1 MAEGN
6 DTDDVKLSGDVA
18 ITGVVKLSGLQKT
31 AILFLALDKDHSKKL
46 LDQMEEMEIRDLT
59 QAMTTL
65 GSVEAVTVEA
75 VLIEFAEQLSGT
87 SGLIG
92 GTSST
97 ERFLLGAFSEAQV
110 DELMADL
117 SGPAGRTMW
126 DKLANVNEEVLANYL
141 KNEYPQTVAVVLS
154 KIRPEHTSRVLSVLP
169 DDFAMDVIVRMLR
182 METVGRE
189 TVNHLERT
197 LRSEFMTEVSHA
209 AQGDSLEKMA
219 EIFNSLD
226 RTTESRFMESL
237 EERDKE
243 SADRIQ
249 QLMFTFDDMSKVDP
263 AGIQVVMR
271 QVEGDK
277 LALAL
282 KGASDELKELFFS
295 NMSERAGKM
304 MQEDMEAMGAVR
316 MKDVEEAQNGIVLAA
331 KALADAGEI
340 VLAGGEDDE
349 LVY

>member
-1 MAEGN
+1 MAEED
-6 DTDDVKLSGDVA
+6 DTEEVRLSG
-18 ITGVVKLSGLQKT
+18 IQKT
-31 AILFLALDKDHSKKL
+31 AILFLALDKEHSKKL
-46 LDQMEEMEIRDLT
+46 LEKMEDMEIRDLT
-59 QAMTTL
+59 QAMTSL
-65 GSVEAVTVEA
+65 GSIDSGTVEQ
-75 VLIEFAEQLSGT
+75 VMIEFASLLSGT

-126 DKLANVNEEVLANYL
+126 DKLGNVNEEVLANYL

-154 KIRPEHTSRVLSVLP
+154 KIRADHTSRVLTVLP
-169 DDFAMDVIVRMLR
+169 PDFAIDVIVRMLR
-182 METVGRE
+182 METVGRD
-189 TVNHLERT
+189 TVNHLEKT

-209 AQGDSLEKMA
+209 AQDDSLEKMA

-226 RTTESRFMESL
+226 RTTESRFMETL

-243 SADRIQ
+243 SAERIQ
-249 QLMFTFDDMSKVDP
+249 QLMFTFDDMAKVDP

-271 QVEGDK
+271 KVEGDQ

-282 KGASDELKELFFS
+282 KGASDEVKELFFT

-316 MKDVEEAQNGIVLAA
+316 LKDVEEAQNAIVIEA

-340 VLAGGEDDE
+340 VLGGGDDDE

>member
-1 MAEGN
+1 MAEEN
-6 DTDDVKLSGDVA
+6 DTDDVG
-18 ITGVVKLSGLQKT
+18 ITGNVQLSGLQKT
-31 AILFLALDKDHSKKL
+31 AILFLALDKDHSVKL
-46 LDQMEEMEIRDLT
+46 LDKMDEMEIRDLT

-65 GSVEAVTVEA
+65 GSISASTVEE
-75 VLIEFAEQLSGT
+75 VLVEFAGQLSGT

-97 ERFLLGAFSEAQV
+97 ERFLLGAFSEAKV
-110 DELMADL
+110 DEFMADL

-154 KIRPEHTSRVLSVLP
+154 KIRADHTSRVLSVLP
-169 DDFAMDVIVRMLR
+169 DDFAMDVIIRMLR

-189 TVNHLERT
+189 TVSHLERT

-226 RTTESRFMESL
+226 RTTETRFMESL

-243 SADRIQ
+243 SAERIQ

-282 KGASDELKELFFS
+282 KGASDELKDLFFT

-316 MKDVEEAQNGIVLAA
+316 MKDVEEAQNAIVIAA

>member
-1 MAEGN
+1 MAEEN
-6 DTDDVKLSGDVA
+6 DTDDIKLSGM
-18 ITGVVKLSGLQKT
+18 QKT
-31 AILFLALDKDHSKKL
+31 AVLFLALDMEHSKKL
-46 LDQMEEMEIRDLT
+46 LDNMEEMEIRDLT
-59 QAMTTL
+59 QAMTSL
-65 GSVEAVTVEA
+65 GSIDASTVEQ
-75 VLIEFAEQLSGT
+75 VMVEFAEQLTGT

-92 GTSST
+92 STSTT

-126 DKLANVNEEVLANYL
+126 DKLGNINEEVLANYL

-154 KIRPEHTSRVLSVLP
+154 KIRPDHTSRVLTVLP
-169 DDFAMDVIVRMLR
+169 QDFAVDVILRMLR
-182 METVGRE
+182 METVGRD
-189 TVNHLERT
+189 TVNYLERT
-197 LRSEFMTEVSHA
+197 LKSEFMTEVSHA
-209 AQGDSLEKMA
+209 AQDDSFEKMA
-219 EIFNSLD
+219 EVFNSLD
-226 RTTESRFMESL
+226 RTTEARFMEFL

-243 SADRIQ
+243 TADRIQ
-249 QLMFTFDDMSKVDP
+249 QLMFTFEDMSKVDP

-271 QVEGDK
+271 KVEGDQ

-282 KGASDELKELFFS
+282 KGASDDVKELFFT

-316 MKDVEEAQNGIVLAA
+316 LKDVEEAQNAIVVAA

>member
-1 MAEGN
+1 MAEEN
-6 DTDDVKLSGDVA
+6 DTDDVG
-18 ITGVVKLSGLQKT
+18 ITGNVQLSGLQKT
-31 AILFLALDKDHSKKL
+31 AILFLALDKDHSVKL
-46 LDQMEEMEIRDLT
+46 LDMMDEMEIRDLT

-65 GSVEAVTVEA
+65 GTVGARTVEE
-75 VLIEFAEQLSGT
+75 VFVEFAAQLSGT

-92 GTSST
+92 GASST
-97 ERFLLGAFSEAQV
+97 ERFLLGAFSEARV

-154 KIRPEHTSRVLSVLP
+154 KIRADHTSRVLSVLP

-182 METVGRE
+182 METVGRD

-197 LRSEFMTEVSHA
+197 LRSEFMTEVSQA

-226 RTTESRFMESL
+226 RTTETRFMESL

-243 SADRIQ
+243 SAERIQ

-282 KGASDELKELFFS
+282 KGATDEVKELFFT

-316 MKDVEEAQNGIVLAA
+316 MKDVEEAQNSIVIAA